1 MTARRAVKEM
11 IMAMSDAMGFLTQ
24 CRISSNF
31 RKRLYGE
38 SGDARGFVGQIAGTG
53 YRFSDAEIAD
63 ALRALQLR
71 ARDEFEADE
80 IRELGQWYR
89 FMKGEDASVSGGS
102 PRPTDGAVPPLD
114 GCSPAQC
121 SSCSLCR

>member
-1 MTARRAVKEM
+1 
-11 IMAMSDAMGFLTQ
+11 MAMNDAMGFLAQ
-24 CRISSNF
+24 CRISANF

-38 SGDARGFVGQIAGTG
+38 DGDAKGFVGQVARTG
-53 YRFSDAEIAD
+53 YLFSDAELDD

-71 ARDEFEADE
+71 AKDEFEADE

-89 FMKGEDASVSGGS
+89 FMKGEDAALAEGAS
-102 PRPTDGAVPPLD
+102 RPPD

-121 SSCSLCR
+121 SVCSLCH